1 MNIRKIKFIL
11 VGTIAAFSLAGMSSA
26 ADPIVINAKKNLPT
40 DYAGAE
46 KIFKTGDPSIVF
58 KLTPL
63 TQEQLA
69 RAYRLPDTN
78 RKAIGR
84 TAAAPVEYHYTLDSA
99 AKQAEIEVKKA
110 LEDSLSGGVKK
121 ETKEE
126 TKNLGTSSFYVSV
139 SAGGGITVMFLN
151 TT

>member
-1 MNIRKIKFIL
+1 MNIRSIKFIL
-11 VGTIAAFSLAGMSSA
+11 VGTIAAFSLAGTSSA

-46 KIFKTGDPSIVF
+46 KIFQANDPAVVF

-63 TQEQLA
+63 PQEALE

-84 TAAAPVEYHYTLDSA
+84 TAIAPVEYQAAFGVGVGVDCDARRQGRLDDA
-99 AKQAEIEVKKA
+99 GEGAPPRLRCPYDEVYPRRA
-110 LEDSLSGGVKK
+110 
-121 ETKEE
+121 T
-126 TKNLGTSSFYVSV
+126 
-139 SAGGGITVMFLN
+139 A
-151 TT
+151 